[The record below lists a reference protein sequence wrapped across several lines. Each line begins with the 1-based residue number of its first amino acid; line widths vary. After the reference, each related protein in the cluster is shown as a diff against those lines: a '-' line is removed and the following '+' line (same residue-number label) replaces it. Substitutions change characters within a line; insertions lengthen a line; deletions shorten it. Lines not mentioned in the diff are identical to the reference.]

1 MNGRRIST
9 SCWQSSAPTIPFHRA
24 VRIRSACSQ
33 SSAALRRSVR
43 EPCASGV
50 AGGKAGGGRRLGVPG
65 GESVPTVTSLSE
77 TVRCKGDRPGLNG
90 LTRLRSGLG
99 RLGGDA
105 ATGRRSAGL
114 VGEAGAPTS
123 RAGGA
128 RLLLPDAD
136 PDDVGGGSAGGGT
149 GGDSK
154 ARGGGGGGTSAGV
167 SACESGAR
175 GVAALLLIDFL
186 KALVADITVAARF
199 VDASAW
205 ALRHFCT
212 LATSSSFIAP
222 VLLAA
227 CAASTFR
234 TTNLSA
240 PFMLSADL
248 PASLSYASI
257 ALASE
262 SSDPNATSAQLTF
275 PSFRRCRSVTASTVP
290 N

>member
-1 MNGRRIST
+1 MPSAPESASRSIGSPPSPSGCTASAHAAGREHLRKTHSAKRKSRSDEDEVNGRRIST

-33 SSAALRRSVR
+33 SSAALRRSDR
-43 EPCASGV
+43 EPYASGD

-105 ATGRRSAGL
+105 ATGSRSAGL
-114 VGEAGAPTS
+114 VGDVGAPTS

-154 ARGGGGGGTSAGV
+154 ARGGGGTSAGV
-167 SACESGAR
+167 SACGSGAR

-199 VDASAW
+199 VDASA
-205 ALRHFCT
+205 
-212 LATSSSFIAP
+212 
-222 VLLAA
+222 
-227 CAASTFR
+227 
-234 TTNLSA
+234 
-240 PFMLSADL
+240 
-248 PASLSYASI
+248 
-257 ALASE
+257 
-262 SSDPNATSAQLTF
+262 
-275 PSFRRCRSVTASTVP
+275 
-290 N
+290 

>member
-1 MNGRRIST
+1 MPSAPESASRSIGSPPSPSGCTASAHAAGRERLRKTNSVKRESRSDEDEVNGRRIST

-33 SSAALRRSVR
+33 SSAALRRSDR
-43 EPCASGV
+43 EPYASGV

-65 GESVPTVTSLSE
+65 GDSVPTVTSLSE
-77 TVRCKGDRPGLNG
+77 TVRCKGGRPGLNG

-105 ATGRRSAGL
+105 ATGSRSAGL
-114 VGEAGAPTS
+114 VGEVGAPTS
-123 RAGGA
+123 RAGA

-154 ARGGGGGGTSAGV
+154 ARGGGGTSAGV
-167 SACESGAR
+167 SACGSGAR

-199 VDASAW
+199 VDASA
-205 ALRHFCT
+205 
-212 LATSSSFIAP
+212 
-222 VLLAA
+222 
-227 CAASTFR
+227 
-234 TTNLSA
+234 
-240 PFMLSADL
+240 
-248 PASLSYASI
+248 
-257 ALASE
+257 
-262 SSDPNATSAQLTF
+262 
-275 PSFRRCRSVTASTVP
+275 
-290 N
+290 